1 MDGRMI
7 RRTVT
12 ALRGVAFVVSAAG
25 AMSLT
30 MSLLADRAAAQV
42 GPQAVPVTVGT
53 IGRQDVPNWQRGLG
67 TVQAYY
73 SVQLRPRVDG
83 TLISVPVQEG
93 QDVKAGDLL
102 ALIDPRPY
110 QAILDAAVAKK
121 QQDQAQLAN
130 AQADL
135 ARYSSLMRQ
144 DFASRQQVD
153 TQSAM
158 VKQVTATIAADD
170 AQVEAAQ
177 LNFDFCRIVA
187 PFNGRVGLRNVDP
200 GNFVRSSE
208 ATAILSVVQ
217 IQPIAVTFTLPQDSL
232 PLISKAMQ
240 GGKLPVTVYA
250 GDDKTELDRGTLIT
264 TDNNVDTTTGTI
276 RLKATFPNPGRTLWP
291 GQFVNARLLLGT
303 DRNVVAAPAAA
314 VQHGPNGLYVYKVE
328 PGNTVS
334 VQPIKVSRQ
343 EGDIYVVAEGL
354 DAGAEVVTG
363 GQSRLQNGAHITI
376 NEPKPAQAA
385 KSSS

>member
-1 MDGRMI
+1 M
-7 RRTVT
+7 T
-12 ALRGVAFVVSAAG
+12 ALLGWAFVVSAAG
-25 AMSLT
+25 AMC
-30 MSLLADRAAAQV
+30 LALPHHAAAQG

-83 TLISVPVQEG
+83 TLLSVPVQEG

-110 QAILDAAVAKK
+110 QSVLDAAVATK
-121 QQDQAQLAN
+121 QKDQAQLSN

-135 ARYSSLMRQ
+135 ARFSSLMRQ

-153 TQSAM
+153 TQVAL
-158 VKQVTATIAADD
+158 VKQVAATIVGDD
-170 AQVEAAQ
+170 AQIEAAQ
-177 LNFDFCRIVA
+177 LNLDFCRIVS

-232 PLISKAMQ
+232 PLIAKAMQ
-240 GGKLPVTVYA
+240 GGMLPVAVYA

-264 TDNNVDTTTGTI
+264 IDNSVDTTTGTI
-276 RLKATFPNPGRTLWP
+276 RLKATFPNPGHSLWP

-314 VQHGPNGLYVYKVE
+314 VQHGPNGLYVYKVD

-343 EGDIYVVAEGL
+343 EGDTYIIAEGL
-354 DAGAEVVTG
+354 DAGAVVVTG
-363 GQSRLQNGAHITI
+363 GQSRLQNGARITI
-376 NEPKPAQAA
+376 NEPKPAVAGGSA
-385 KSSS
+385 S

>member
-1 MDGRMI
+1 MI

-12 ALRGVAFVVSAAG
+12 ALREWALLVSAAG
-25 AMSLT
+25 TMCLAMPLV
-30 MSLLADRAAAQV
+30 AEQAAAQ
-42 GPQAVPVTVGT
+42 GAPQGVPVTVGT

-83 TLISVPVQEG
+83 TLFSVPVQEG

-102 ALIDPRPY
+102 AMIDPRPY
-110 QAILDAAVAKK
+110 QAILDAAIAKR
-121 QQDQAQLAN
+121 QQDQAQLSN
-130 AQADL
+130 AQTDL

-158 VKQVTATIAADD
+158 VKQFTATIAGDD

-177 LNFDFCRIVA
+177 LNLDFCRIVA

-208 ATAILSVVQ
+208 STAILSVVQ

-232 PLISKAMQ
+232 PLVSKAMRE
-240 GGKLPVTVYA
+240 GPLPVSVYA
-250 GDDKTELDRGTLIT
+250 GDDKTELDRGTLVTI
-264 TDNNVDTTTGTI
+264 DNSVDTTTGTI
-276 RLKATFPNPGRTLWP
+276 RLKATFPNPGHTLWP
-291 GQFVNARLLLGT
+291 GQFVNARLLLAT

-314 VQHGPNGLYVYKVE
+314 VQHGPNGLYVYKIE
-328 PGNTVS
+328 PGDTVKL
-334 VQPIKVSRQ
+334 QPIKVSRQ

-354 DAGAEVVTG
+354 DAGAVVVTG
-363 GQSRLQNGAHITI
+363 GQSRLQNGAHVAISG
-376 NEPKPAQAA
+376 PKPTQTAG
-385 KSSS
+385 SGT